1 MSKIKYYFDS
11 ESLSYKPVIKSR
23 TLQVSNFIL
32 FILSAIIFGVF
43 SLFVLLNSEVISTPK
58 EIIQERELENL
69 ALQYDLMNLKLNQIE
84 NVLENVQ
91 ERDNNLYRVYF
102 EASPIPKSERIVG
115 FGGINRYKNLE
126 GYDNSKII
134 IDANKRLD
142 ILSKQLVVQS
152 KSLDEIEFLA
162 SNKGDLLAAIP
173 SIQPIRNKDLTR
185 LASGYGYRIDP
196 FTKKPRMH
204 YGMDFTAPKGTP
216 IYATGDGIVKRADN
230 RASGYG
236 KHIRIDHGFGYVSLY
251 AHLNKYEAK
260 RGQKVKRGEVIGYV
274 GNTGRSAGPHLHYEI
289 FKDGKKI
296 NPLNFYYGNLSSE
309 EFDVLLSLANRENQ
323 SLD

>member
-1 MSKIKYYFDS
+1 MAKTKYYFDS
-11 ESLSYKPVIKSR
+11 ESLSYKPIVKSR

-43 SLFVLLNSEVISTPK
+43 SLFILLTSNIISTPK
-58 EIIQERELENL
+58 EIIQQRELENL
-69 ALQYDLMNLKLNQIE
+69 VLQYDLMNLKLKQIE

-102 EASPIPKSERIVG
+102 EASPIPQSQRIAG
-115 FGGINRYKNLE
+115 FGGVNRYKDLE
-126 GYDNSKII
+126 GYQNSKII
-134 IDANKRLD
+134 VDASKRLD
-142 ILSKQLVVQS
+142 VLSKQLVVQS
-152 KSLDEIEFLA
+152 KSLDEIEYLA
-162 SNKGDLLAAIP
+162 SNKVDLLAAIP
-173 SIQPIRNKDLTR
+173 SIQPIRNKDLKR
-185 LASGYGYRIDP
+185 VASGYGYRKDP

-204 YGMDFTAPKGTP
+204 WGMDFTAPRGTP

-230 RASGYG
+230 RAAGFG

-251 AHLNKYEAK
+251 AHMSKYKVK
-260 RGQKVKRGEVIGYV
+260 RGQKVKRGEIIGYV

-296 NPLNFYYGNLSSE
+296 NPLNFYYGNLSAE
-309 EFDVLLSLANRENQ
+309 EFDILLNLANQENQ

>member
-1 MSKIKYYFDS
+1 MAKTKYYFDS
-11 ESLSYKPVIKSR
+11 ESLSYKPIVKSR

-43 SLFVLLNSEVISTPK
+43 SLFILLTSNIISTPK
-58 EIIQERELENL
+58 EIIQQRELENL
-69 ALQYDLMNLKLNQIE
+69 VLQYDLMNLKLKQIE

-102 EASPIPKSERIVG
+102 EASPIPKSQRTAG
-115 FGGINRYKNLE
+115 FGGVNRYKDLE
-126 GYDNSKII
+126 GYQNSKII
-134 IDANKRLD
+134 VDASKRLD
-142 ILSKQLVVQS
+142 VLSKQLVVQS
-152 KSLDEIEFLA
+152 KSLDEIEYLA
-162 SNKGDLLAAIP
+162 SNKVDLLAAIP
-173 SIQPIRNKDLTR
+173 SIQPIRNKDLKR
-185 LASGYGYRIDP
+185 IASGYGYRKDP

-204 YGMDFTAPKGTP
+204 WGMDFTAPRGTP

-230 RASGYG
+230 RAAGFG
-236 KHIRIDHGFGYVSLY
+236 NHVRIDHGFGYVSLY
-251 AHLNKYEAK
+251 AHMSKYKVK
-260 RGQKVKRGEVIGYV
+260 RGQKVKRGEIIGYV

-296 NPLNFYYGNLSSE
+296 NPLNFYYGNLSAE
-309 EFDVLLSLANRENQ
+309 EFDILLNLANQENQ

>member
-1 MSKIKYYFDS
+1 MAKTKYYFDS
-11 ESLSYKPVIKSR
+11 ESLSYKPIVKSR

-43 SLFVLLNSEVISTPK
+43 SLFILLTSNIISTPK
-58 EIIQERELENL
+58 EIIQQRELENL
-69 ALQYDLMNLKLNQIE
+69 VLQYDLMNLKLKQIE

-102 EASPIPKSERIVG
+102 EASPIPQSQRIAG
-115 FGGINRYKNLE
+115 FGGVNRYKNLE
-126 GYDNSKII
+126 GYQNSKII
-134 IDANKRLD
+134 VDASKRLD
-142 ILSKQLVVQS
+142 VLSKQLVVQS
-152 KSLDEIEFLA
+152 KSLDEIEYLA
-162 SNKGDLLAAIP
+162 SNKVDLLAAIP
-173 SIQPIRNKDLTR
+173 SIQPIRNKDLKR
-185 LASGYGYRIDP
+185 VASGYGYRKDP

-204 YGMDFTAPKGTP
+204 WGMDFTAPRGTP

-230 RASGYG
+230 RAAGFG

-251 AHLNKYEAK
+251 AHMSKYKVK
-260 RGQKVKRGEVIGYV
+260 RGQKVKRGEIIGYV

-296 NPLNFYYGNLSSE
+296 NPLNFYYGNLSAE
-309 EFDVLLSLANRENQ
+309 EFDILLNLANQENQ

>member
-1 MSKIKYYFDS
+1 MAKTKYYFDS
-11 ESLSYKPVIKSR
+11 ESLSYKPIVKSR

-32 FILSAIIFGVF
+32 FILSAVIFGVF
-43 SLFVLLNSEVISTPK
+43 SLFILLTSNIISTPK
-58 EIIQERELENL
+58 EIIQQRELENL
-69 ALQYDLMNLKLNQIE
+69 VLQYDLMNLKLKQIE

-102 EASPIPKSERIVG
+102 EASPIPQSQRTAG
-115 FGGINRYKNLE
+115 FGGVNRYKDLE
-126 GYDNSKII
+126 GYQNSKII
-134 IDANKRLD
+134 VDASKRLD
-142 ILSKQLVVQS
+142 VLSKQLVVQS
-152 KSLDEIEFLA
+152 KSLDEIEYLA
-162 SNKGDLLAAIP
+162 SNKVDLLAAIP
-173 SIQPIRNKDLTR
+173 SIQPIRNKDLKR
-185 LASGYGYRIDP
+185 VASGYGYRKDP

-204 YGMDFTAPKGTP
+204 WGMDFTAPRGTP

-230 RASGYG
+230 RAAGFG

-251 AHLNKYEAK
+251 AHMSKYKVK
-260 RGQKVKRGEVIGYV
+260 RGQKVKRGEIIGYV

-296 NPLNFYYGNLSSE
+296 NPLNFYYGNLSAE
-309 EFDVLLSLANRENQ
+309 EFDILLNLANQENQ